1 MIDRRQLL
9 IGSGAAGLAGLCARS
24 EPAMLQSPFDRTAVS
39 VADFNTPRSDAAA
52 ATRAIQ
58 AAVDFLESKGGGT
71 LVIPGRYRCG
81 NIVVKRGN
89 VRLQGQDGWFVD
101 GRLTIARQA
110 SNVEVDGLGIV
121 DTRGDNRTYLADI
134 SGSNCRFTNFQLVKD
149 PAAGGY
155 QMYLRQTAQG
165 CSFSGLKLRGSNGI
179 MVAGQNHLFED
190 FDLQSTMSK
199 EFGGDDAFAIKAID
213 ATSENITI
221 RNGVVRGYVAIAS
234 LGSEI
239 GTSKVGGAPGVL
251 RNVTVENVTGDRCTS
266 VAFFKPG
273 ALIYDYRNGLIEHV
287 VLKNLTLNDLKGE
300 YFRSGIY
307 MLAGRGATIRD
318 VQASGIRITARAMD
332 RGVAPTSAV
341 DIYLLDRG
349 APATIRDVTLQLQ
362 FEDPYAGASHS
373 ASRPGYP
380 VDYIAHIEKEDPA
393 KGSVAGI
400 VLQLDGRGSGIGGI
414 SVGAGMDGAVTLK
427 QARLTQVG
435 ASPPH
440 GISGFGIWSNSRL
453 NLGDV
458 RVEPVHGPKFGGR
471 AFPPRRG

>member
-24 EPAMLQSPFDRTAVS
+24 APAMLQTAFDLSAVS
-39 VADFNTPRSDAAA
+39 LADYNVPRSDSPG

-58 AAVDFLESKGGGT
+58 AAVELLESKGGGT
-71 LVIPGRYRCG
+71 LIVPGRYRCG
-81 NIVVKRGN
+81 NIVVRRGN
-89 VRLQGQDGWFVD
+89 VRLQGQDGWLVD

-179 MVAGQNHLFED
+179 MVAGRNHLFEN

-221 RNGVVRGYVAIAS
+221 RNGVVRGYAAIAS

-239 GTSKVGGAPGVL
+239 GTSKRGGGPGVL

-266 VAFFKPG
+266 VVFIKPG
-273 ALIYDYRNGLIEHV
+273 ALTYDYRNGLVEHV
-287 VLKNLTLNDLKGE
+287 VLKNLTLNDPNGE

-307 MLAGRGATIRD
+307 MIAGRGATIRD
-318 VQASGIRITARAMD
+318 VQASGIRIVARAMD
-332 RGVAPTSAV
+332 RGVAPTAAILMTV
-341 DIYLLDRG
+341 IDKG
-349 APATIRDVTLQLQ
+349 APATIEDVNVQLV
-362 FEDPYAGASHS
+362 FTDPFSGAPHGP
-373 ASRPGYP
+373 ASPGYP
-380 VDYIAHIEKEDPA
+380 VGHIVQIEKRNPA
-393 KGSVAGI
+393 SGSVSGI
-400 VLQLDGRGSGIGGI
+400 VLDVEGRGAAIGGI
-414 SVGAGMDGAVTLK
+414 HVGPGLDGAVTVTR
-427 QARLTQVG
+427 AVLTRAATDPPSTRG
-435 ASPPH
+435 A
-440 GISGFGIWSNSRL
+440 GIWSDSRL
-453 NLGDV
+453 DLGNVSVDSV
-458 RVEPVHGPKFGGR
+458 KLPKFGGK
-471 AFPPRRG
+471 AFPNGRR